1 MAQNPLE
8 VSMEVPI
15 TGIKLLVSAPTSSL
29 FSPHTGS
36 PNRVTKVLCHQ
47 TVPPGQKKFSF
58 YKSAGFMFA
67 KLISTKLLFNDN
79 MHISLQEHGFT
90 NTLIRYMLYAVIM
103 IFLHT

>member
-47 TVPPGQKKFSF
+47 TVPQGQKKFSF
-58 YKSAGFMFA
+58 YKSAGFMFGFMFA

-90 NTLIRYMLYAVIM
+90 NT
-103 IFLHT
+103 HS